1 MYKLKCCRYSKFD
14 IARRSYYLVHNA
26 PIDVIPGEGRGG
38 GVGGGRDFGKAF
50 MPKGVAFDFMDLPQS
65 VDI

>member
-1 MYKLKCCRYSKFD
+1 MHLSMLSQGK
-14 IARRSYYLVHNA
+14 
-26 PIDVIPGEGRGG
+26 GG
-38 GVGGGRDFGKAF
+38 GGWVGGGRDFGKAF